1 MRIWTV
7 IFMRIDI
14 GGTPRII
21 LNWRTGVYRFV
32 NSSGMGKTL
41 LFNCLM
47 RMFPCDPGI
56 VLYTYRDYLRSIPVF
71 SGDPKLCR
79 LLFFDRLDLYKD
91 APVVWRA
98 IRDVKDHAMV
108 LIDLKNPTISI
119 ADEVMENVGVSI
131 NRSVN
136 SLEVV

>member
-1 MRIWTV
+1 
-7 IFMRIDI
+7 MRIDI

-21 LNWRTGVYRFV
+21 LNWRTGVYRFA
-32 NSSGMGKTL
+32 NSSAVGKTL

-56 VLYTYRDYLRSIPVF
+56 VLYTYRDYLRSVPVF

-91 APVVWRA
+91 AATVIEA
-98 IRDVKDHAMV
+98 IGAVKSSAMVLMDVKD
-108 LIDLKNPTISI
+108 PTIST
-119 ADEVMENVGVSI
+119 ARALSEEGVVRI
-131 NRSVN
+131 VRSAEF
-136 SLEVV
+136 LEVL